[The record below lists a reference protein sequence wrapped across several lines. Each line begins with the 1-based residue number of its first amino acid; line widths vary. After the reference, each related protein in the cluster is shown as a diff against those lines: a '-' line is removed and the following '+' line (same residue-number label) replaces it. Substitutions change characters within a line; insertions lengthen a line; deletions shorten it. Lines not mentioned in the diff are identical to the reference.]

1 MPTRTG
7 GVKSG
12 VEGMTFLVDLH
23 RAFPP
28 VIRLTVSLSEYRQR
42 HVPGLQ
48 TNVLPSTLDP
58 AALKTLARLQRF
70 RRHKPRA
77 R

>member
-42 HVPGLQ
+42 RVPGLQ
-48 TNVLPSTLDP
+48 NNVLPSIDP